1 MNPGKDNQVDW
12 AAATTHHDDRVAEG
26 DLPGRS
32 RPEKRRDIP
41 RTRTGVMDTL
51 LGANNLVASDVDGG
65 DPYNATG
72 RHYRR

>member
-1 MNPGKDNQVDW
+1 MCPGNHNQIDW
-12 AAATTHHDDRVAEG
+12 TAAATPEGEKVTRSLSPRQPRAE
-26 DLPGRS
+26 PHNRRS
-32 RPEKRRDIP
+32 
-41 RTRTGVMDTL
+41 VMDTL